1 MFFRKKVVLYTDGA
15 CQGNPGP
22 GGWGVVMRCDGKEK
36 EMSGGERDTTNNRME
51 LMAVICGLEALK
63 KPCDVAVY
71 SDSKYVIR
79 GMTEWLENWQKNQW
93 KSASKKP
100 VKNVDLWKKLAALAM
115 HHRVTW
121 HWVKGHAGCAEN
133 ERADALARMG
143 VPTPESTT

>member
-143 VPTPESTT
+143 VPAPESTT